1 MKRVISLALVIFC
14 IVGLAACGKDT
25 PANVD
30 TSFTSVAT
38 DPVVTKQPSTP
49 TGNEPEDGSDTVQV
63 DESLLTVELTIPASY
78 FGMDAESLEVEDDYA
93 AEQGFISAEVKD
105 GNMVIVM
112 TKARQ
117 KEILDSYADG
127 IDTMIGG
134 YIGGE
139 ETPYIQGITYTE
151 NFTEF
156 TMKVDREGYE
166 KVEYDSTSISLS
178 LSAAIYQMY
187 AGIPADVTINVFDAA
202 TDELIWSSEG

>member
-1 MKRVISLALVIFC
+1 MKRVISLAIVIFC

-30 TSFTSVAT
+30 TSVTSVAT

-139 ETPYIQGITYTE
+139 ETLYIQEITYTE